1 MNSIYKTEPKK
12 KKGFTVVFVGPS
24 ASGKTEIVKRLVE
37 NNDLFR
43 KVVTATT
50 RKPRPGERHGV
61 DYFFLSPE
69 NFEEERK
76 RGNIIEETEY
86 AGARYGTLAS
96 EFERIHEAGKV
107 ALLILDMNGVRAL
120 KNYYGE
126 ENVASIF
133 VFRHP
138 KEIEEELKKRPVD
151 RKEIDERIRLAREE
165 IGNIAECDEVI
176 YNTKE
181 IHHVVIEA
189 EEKVM
194 AAYLHWDLLFN
205 EK

>member
-1 MNSIYKTEPKK
+1 VNSIYKTEPKK

-96 EFERIHEAGKV
+96 ELERIHEAGKV

-120 KNYYGE
+120 KEYFGA
-126 ENVASIF
+126 ENVESIF
-133 VFRHP
+133 VFRRP
-138 KEIEEELKKRPVD
+138 REIEEELKNRPVS
-151 RKEIDERIRLAREE
+151 KEETDERIKLAREE
-165 IGNIAECDEVI
+165 IGNIAECDTVI
-176 YNTKE
+176 YNTKD
-181 IHHVVIEA
+181 IHNVMIEA

-205 EK
+205 EN

>member
-1 MNSIYKTEPKK
+1 MNTK
-12 KKGFTVVFVGPS
+12 KKGFIIAFVGPS

-96 EFERIHEAGKV
+96 ELERIHGEGKV

-120 KNYYGE
+120 KEYFGA
-126 ENVASIF
+126 ENVESIF

-138 KEIEEELKKRPVD
+138 REIEEELKNRPVS
-151 RKEIDERIRLAREE
+151 KEETDERIKLAREE
-165 IGNIAECDEVI
+165 IGNIAECDTVI
-176 YNTKE
+176 YNTKD
-181 IHHVVIEA
+181 IHNVMIEA

-205 EK
+205 EN

>member
-1 MNSIYKTEPKK
+1 MNTK
-12 KKGFTVVFVGPS
+12 KKGFIIAFVGPS
-24 ASGKTEIVKRLVE
+24 ASGKTEIVKRLVK

-43 KVVTATT
+43 RVVTATT
-50 RKPRPGERHGV
+50 RKPRPGEKLGV
-61 DYFFLSPE
+61 DYFFLSPDQ
-69 NFEEERK
+69 FDEERK
-76 RGNIIEETEY
+76 KGNIIEETEY

-96 EFERIHEAGKV
+96 ELERIHGEGKV

-120 KNYYGE
+120 KEYFGA
-126 ENVASIF
+126 ENVESIF

-138 KEIEEELKKRPVD
+138 REIEEELKNRPVS
-151 RKEIDERIRLAREE
+151 KEETDERIKLAREE

-194 AAYLHWDLLFN
+194 AAYFHWDLLFN
-205 EK
+205 EN

>member
-1 MNSIYKTEPKK
+1 MNTK
-12 KKGFTVVFVGPS
+12 KKGFIIAFVGPS
-24 ASGKTEIVKRLVE
+24 ASGKTEIVKRLVK

-43 KVVTATT
+43 RVVTATT

-61 DYFFLSPE
+61 DYFFLSPDQ
-69 NFEEERK
+69 FDEERK
-76 RGNIIEETEY
+76 KGNIIEETEY

-96 EFERIHEAGKV
+96 ELERIHGEGKV

-120 KNYYGE
+120 KEYFGA
-126 ENVASIF
+126 ENVESIF

-138 KEIEEELKKRPVD
+138 REIEEELKNRPVS
-151 RKEIDERIRLAREE
+151 KEETDERIKLAREE
-165 IGNIAECDEVI
+165 IGNIAECDTVI
-176 YNTKE
+176 YNTKD
-181 IHHVVIEA
+181 IHNVMIEA

-205 EK
+205 EN